1 MASIRQM
8 LFRIR
13 DRSYKEPRMIK
24 ALSRESLGLFL
35 GTIGVIIFGVT
46 LPMTRIAVQSLN
58 PWFVTSGRAALAGI
72 IALVL
77 LAILRRPWPKR
88 NEMVPLSI
96 GAFFTIIG
104 FPGFTGFAMQLVPA
118 SHGGVVL
125 GILPLVV
132 ALFGALSSGDRPSL
146 GFWLSA
152 LVGAALVVG
161 FSLRDEAG
169 QLGLGDLLLLGAVL
183 SAAAGYTAF
192 NRVARTRAGWEVVSW
207 AVVIGLPVTIPFA
220 LLTAPVSPTAIPLTH
235 WGAFL
240 YLGLMSQY
248 IGFFFWN
255 SGLAIGGQA
264 RVSQTQLLQAFVTL
278 ATAALING
286 ESVDIWTWIFAI
298 AVVASVLVGRRA
310 KIIRGH

>member
-1 MASIRQM
+1 
-8 LFRIR
+8 
-13 DRSYKEPRMIK
+13 MIK
-24 ALSRESLGLFL
+24 SLSRETLGLLL

-46 LPMTRIAVQSLN
+46 LPMTRIAVQSLD
-58 PWFVTSGRAALAGI
+58 PWFVTSGRAALAGFVAI
-72 IALVL
+72 FVL
-77 LAILRRPWPKR
+77 SVLRRPWPR
-88 NEMVPLSI
+88 RDEVIPLAI

-104 FPGFTGFAMQLVPA
+104 FPGCTGFAMQLVPA

-132 ALFGALSSGDRPSL
+132 ALFGALSSGDRPSF
-146 GFWLSA
+146 GFWVSA
-152 LVGAALVVG
+152 IVGAALVIG

-192 NRVARTRAGWEVVSW
+192 NRVSRGRAGWEVVSW
-207 AVVIGLPVTIPFA
+207 AVVIGLPFTVPIA
-220 LLTAPVSPTAIPLTH
+220 LFTAPADPLSVPVTH
-235 WGAFL
+235 WGAFI

-278 ATAALING
+278 ATAALVNG
-286 ESVDIWTWIFAI
+286 EVIDLWTWFFAV
-298 AVVASVLVGRRA
+298 AVVGTVLIGRQTR
-310 KIIRGH
+310 IIRGEPRPS

>member
-1 MASIRQM
+1 
-8 LFRIR
+8 
-13 DRSYKEPRMIK
+13 MIQS
-24 ALSRESLGLFL
+24 LSRETLGLIL

-46 LPMTRIAVQSLN
+46 LPMTRIAVQSLD
-58 PWFVTSGRAALAGI
+58 PWFVTSGRAALAGF
-72 IALVL
+72 IAILVL
-77 LAILRRPWPKR
+77 SALRRPWPR
-88 NEMVPLSI
+88 RDELLPLAI
-96 GAFFTIIG
+96 GAFFTIVG
-104 FPGFTGFAMQLVPA
+104 FPVCTGFAMQLVPA

-132 ALFGALSSGDRPSL
+132 ALFGALSSGDRPSF
-146 GFWLSA
+146 GFWVSA
-152 LVGAALVVG
+152 IVGAALVIG

-192 NRVARTRAGWEVVSW
+192 NRVSVKRAGWEVVSW
-207 AVVIGLPVTIPFA
+207 AVVLGLPFTVPITLI
-220 LLTAPVSPTAIPLTH
+220 TAPAGPLSVPFTH

-278 ATAALING
+278 ATAALFNG
-286 ESVDIWTWIFAI
+286 EIVDLWTWVFAV
-298 AVVASVLVGRRA
+298 AVVGTVLIGRRTR
-310 KIIRGH
+310 IIRGQTRPS

>member
-1 MASIRQM
+1 
-8 LFRIR
+8 
-13 DRSYKEPRMIK
+13 MIK
-24 ALSRESLGLFL
+24 ALSRESLGLLL

-220 LLTAPVSPTAIPLTH
+220 LLTAPVSPTTIPLTH

>member
-1 MASIRQM
+1 MN
-8 LFRIR
+8 
-13 DRSYKEPRMIK
+13 K

-220 LLTAPVSPTAIPLTH
+220 FLTAPVSPTAIPLTH

>member
-1 MASIRQM
+1 
-8 LFRIR
+8 
-13 DRSYKEPRMIK
+13 MIQS
-24 ALSRESLGLFL
+24 LSRETLGLIL

-46 LPMTRIAVQSLN
+46 LPMTRIAVQSLD
-58 PWFVTSGRAALAGI
+58 PWFVTSGRAALAGF
-72 IALVL
+72 IAILVL
-77 LAILRRPWPKR
+77 SALRRPWPR
-88 NEMVPLSI
+88 RDELLPLAI

-104 FPGFTGFAMQLVPA
+104 FPVCTGFAMQLVPA

-132 ALFGALSSGDRPSL
+132 ALFGALSSGDRPSF
-146 GFWLSA
+146 GFWVSA
-152 LVGAALVVG
+152 IVGAALVIG

-192 NRVARTRAGWEVVSW
+192 NRVSVKRAGWEVVSW
-207 AVVIGLPVTIPFA
+207 AVVLGLPFTVPISLITGPAAPLSVPF
-220 LLTAPVSPTAIPLTH
+220 TH

-278 ATAALING
+278 ATAALFNG
-286 ESVDIWTWIFAI
+286 EIVDLWTWVFAV
-298 AVVASVLVGRRA
+298 AVVGTVLIGRRTR
-310 KIIRGH
+310 IIRGQTRPS

>member
-1 MASIRQM
+1 
-8 LFRIR
+8 
-13 DRSYKEPRMIK
+13 MIQS
-24 ALSRESLGLFL
+24 LSRETLGLIL

-46 LPMTRIAVQSLN
+46 LPMTRIAVQSLD
-58 PWFVTSGRAALAGI
+58 PWFVTSGRAALAGF
-72 IALVL
+72 IAILVL
-77 LAILRRPWPKR
+77 SALRRPWPR
-88 NEMVPLSI
+88 RDELLPLAI

-104 FPGFTGFAMQLVPA
+104 FPVCTGFAMQLVPA

-132 ALFGALSSGDRPSL
+132 ALFGALSSGDRPSF
-146 GFWLSA
+146 GFWVSA
-152 LVGAALVVG
+152 IVGAALVIG

-192 NRVARTRAGWEVVSW
+192 NRVSVKRAGWEVVSW
-207 AVVIGLPVTIPFA
+207 AVVLGLPFTVPIS
-220 LLTAPVSPTAIPLTH
+220 LITAPAAPLSVPFTH

-278 ATAALING
+278 ATAALFNG
-286 ESVDIWTWIFAI
+286 EIVDLWTWVFAV
-298 AVVASVLVGRRA
+298 AVVGTVLIGRRTR
-310 KIIRGH
+310 IIRGQTRPS